1 MWKKVTEAEALA
13 QDASRRHV
21 LLSFDLG
28 KVEGAGE
35 DEDVHQADEALQEG
49 DRGLQR
55 QALGRFNVLQF
66 MLAVQRRCLFFMF
79 YSSRNQVKFK
89 SKDNFFK

>member
-1 MWKKVTEAEALA
+1 MCRKVTETQALS

-21 LLSFDLG
+21 LLSFYLS

-35 DEDVHQADEALQEG
+35 DEDVHEADQTLQEG

-66 MLAVQRRCLFFMF
+66 MLLVHRGLLGFA
-79 YSSRNQVKFK
+79 
-89 SKDNFFK
+89 

>member
-21 LLSFDLG
+21 LLSFYLG

-66 MLAVQRRCLFFMF
+66 MLAVQRRCFFYVLFKQKLSEFQIK
-79 YSSRNQVKFK
+79 Y
-89 SKDNFFK
+89 NFLK